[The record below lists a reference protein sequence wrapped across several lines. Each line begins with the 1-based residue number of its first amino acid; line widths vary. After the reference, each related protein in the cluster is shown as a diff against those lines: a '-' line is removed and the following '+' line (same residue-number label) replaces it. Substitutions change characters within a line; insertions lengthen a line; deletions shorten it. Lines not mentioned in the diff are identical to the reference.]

1 MDTEQR
7 ERERE
12 RELNSNQFWLK
23 LQIEFLNAQLK
34 TNVEKSP
41 SPCLK
46 VTSSKVCYPNSLLLS
61 HPGNLLNH
69 LPNPDTLARSL
80 LNGARQHLPG
90 AQRLHAG
97 PRRLLHGAR
106 WPHGGV
112 RQPRLLDRSIKISRH
127 STTGGKNVALCCHLQ
142 KHEATK

>member
-1 MDTEQR
+1 MTEISEIKR
-7 ERERE
+7 V
-12 RELNSNQFWLK
+12 SNTSKHMLK

-69 LPNPDTLARSL
+69 LPNPDTLTRSL

-97 PRRLLHGAR
+97 PCRLLHGAQ

-112 RQPRLLDRSIKISRH
+112 RQPRLLDRSIKNSRH

>member
-1 MDTEQR
+1 MTEISEIKR
-7 ERERE
+7 V
-12 RELNSNQFWLK
+12 SNTSKHMLK

-46 VTSSKVCYPNSLLLS
+46 VTSSKVSYPNSLLLS

-80 LNGARQHLPG
+80 LNGARQHLPV
-90 AQRLHAG
+90 AQGLHAG
-97 PRRLLHGAR
+97 PLRLLDGAR

-127 STTGGKNVALCCHLQ
+127 STTGGKNIALCCHLQ

>member
-1 MDTEQR
+1 M
-7 ERERE
+7 
-12 RELNSNQFWLK
+12 
-23 LQIEFLNAQLK
+23 NA
-34 TNVEKSP
+34 EKSP

-80 LNGARQHLPG
+80 LNRARQHLPG

-142 KHEATK
+142 QHEATKQACPITISLEPVHPFLEVLALLEHYFW